1 VEVVLNQ
8 SVEKVVR
15 CLVGR
20 IEGVTAASVIRS
32 IPSGRARLH
41 EETEVDVA
49 VVLSAVVRR
58 RVPARLLGL

>member
-1 VEVVLNQ
+1 MNQ

-20 IEGVTAASVIRS
+20 IEGVTAATVIGS
-32 IPSGRARLH
+32 MPGGRARLH

-49 VVLSAVVRR
+49 VILSAVVRR
-58 RVPARLLGL
+58 RVPARILGL